1 MPYSVAFLKK
11 VFLRK
16 HTQPL
21 ISRETVHNDFYERS
35 FFGLAVLRLG
45 FRKHIIFPF
54 FIWTVEMQY
63 HGFDRS

>member
-1 MPYSVAFLKK
+1 MRKTEMPYSVAFLKK

-54 FIWTVEMQY
+54 FI
-63 HGFDRS
+63 

>member
-1 MPYSVAFLKK
+1 MPFSVAFLKN
-11 VFLRK
+11 VFLGK

-45 FRKHIIFPF
+45 LKKCMKFSF
-54 FIWTVEMQY
+54 FI
-63 HGFDRS
+63 